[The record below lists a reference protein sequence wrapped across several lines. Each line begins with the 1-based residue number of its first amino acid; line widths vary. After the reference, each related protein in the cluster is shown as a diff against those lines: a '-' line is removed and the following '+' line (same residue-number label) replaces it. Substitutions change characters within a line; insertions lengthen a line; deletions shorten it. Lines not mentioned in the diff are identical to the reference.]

1 MKNHFSLYTRSA
13 ALTSLQLLLA
23 LLACI
28 TLESAFAAGDEA
40 LQERIDL
47 RAHDQGCASQ
57 QYLKRAE
64 PRRNSAAAL

>member
-13 ALTSLQLLLA
+13 AVTSLRLLLA

-47 RAHDQGCASQ
+47 RAHDRASQ
-57 QYLKRAE
+57 QYLKLAE
-64 PRRNSAAAL
+64 PRRNSSAAL

>member
-1 MKNHFSLYTRSA
+1 MKNHFSLYTRSD
-13 ALTSLQLLLA
+13 TSISLQLLLA

-28 TLESAFAAGDEA
+28 TLESALAAGDEA

-47 RAHDQGCASQ
+47 RAHDRGCASQ

-64 PRRNSAAAL
+64 PRRNPAAAL